1 MTKRA
6 KIIIGVLLALLV
18 AGAGIAGLLAS
29 SGVAPQKSSNQIK
42 ADIEKAFQGKDYFKS
57 VSVKSYSGMT
67 EETDADKTAKS
78 AAITISLKKIDAET
92 FKEAA
97 GLLPKLEMT
106 AFYSMENSEDI
117 ANITSVR
124 GFKNA
129 EFKDAEK
136 VDAIAKSLKVRESY
150 KGQFWE
156 ITRGDA
162 EGEDETKMKTQFVT
176 SETNVATIRKTV
188 DEVVTPK
195 MDVLPVAKT
204 ELSQGSFIQFAAV
217 DGKMQNYDKS
227 FELGLKIA
235 DSVFLDSEKV
245 VVLGL
250 GDDIQISYT
259 ALKTGL
265 DKDKLT
271 EIAKELN
278 KEQLFKITV
287 VSPEDVPS
295 ATDAPTATE
304 SAKPSESATPSPT
317 ATASPSE
324 SAK

>member
-18 AGAGIAGLLAS
+18 AGAGIAGLFAS
-29 SGVAPQKSSNQIK
+29 SGVAPEKSSNQIK
-42 ADIEKAFQGKDYFKS
+42 AEIEKAFQGKDYFKS

-97 GLLPKLEMT
+97 SLLPELKMT

-117 ANITSVR
+117 KNITSVR
-124 GFKNA
+124 GFKNS
-129 EFKDAEK
+129 EFKDADK
-136 VDAIAKSLKVRESY
+136 VDLIAKSLKVRESY

-162 EGEDETKMKTQFVT
+162 EGKDQNKMKTQFVT
-176 SETNVATIRKTV
+176 SETKVDTIRKTV
-188 DEVVTPK
+188 DEVLSPK
-195 MDVLPVAKT
+195 MDVLPVTKT

-217 DGKMQNYDKS
+217 DGKMKNYDKS
-227 FELGLKIA
+227 LELGLKIA
-235 DSVFLDSEKV
+235 DSVFLDSQKV

-259 ALKTGL
+259 SLKKGL
-265 DKDKLT
+265 DKAKLT
-271 EIAKELN
+271 DLAKELN

-287 VSPEDVPS
+287 VSPEDAPS
-295 ATDAPTATE
+295 ATSAPTSTE
-304 SAKPSESATPSPT
+304 SAKPSESATPAPV
-317 ATASPSE
+317 ATASPSA
-324 SAK
+324 SK

>member
-18 AGAGIAGLLAS
+18 AGAGIAGLFAS
-29 SGVAPQKSSNQIK
+29 SGVAPEKSSNQIK
-42 ADIEKAFQGKDYFKS
+42 AEIEKAFQGKDYFKS

-97 GLLPKLEMT
+97 SLLPELKMT

-117 ANITSVR
+117 KNITSVR
-124 GFKNA
+124 GFKNS

-136 VDAIAKSLKVRESY
+136 VDLIAKSLKVRESY

-162 EGEDETKMKTQFVT
+162 EGKDQNKMKTQFVT
-176 SETNVATIRKTV
+176 SETKVDIIRKTV
-188 DEVVTPK
+188 DEVLSPK
-195 MDVLPVAKT
+195 MDVLPVTKT

-217 DGKMQNYDKS
+217 DGKMKNYDKS
-227 FELGLKIA
+227 LELGLKIA
-235 DSVFLDSEKV
+235 DSVFLDSQKV

-250 GDDIQISYT
+250 GDDIQVSYT
-259 ALKTGL
+259 SLKKGL
-265 DKDKLT
+265 DKAKLT
-271 EIAKELN
+271 DLAKELN

-287 VSPEDVPS
+287 VAPEDVPS
-295 ATDAPTATE
+295 ATSAPTSTE
-304 SAKPSESATPSPT
+304 SAKPSESATPSPV
-317 ATASPSE
+317 ATASPSA
-324 SAK
+324 SK

>member
-18 AGAGIAGLLAS
+18 AGAGIAGLFAS
-29 SGVAPQKSSNQIK
+29 SGIAPQKSSNQIK
-42 ADIEKAFQGKDYFKS
+42 ADIEKAFQGKEYFKS
-57 VSVKSYSGMT
+57 VSVKSYSGLT

-78 AAITISLKKIDAET
+78 AAITISLKKIDSET

-97 GLLPKLEMT
+97 GLLPELEMT

-129 EFKDAEK
+129 EFKDSEK
-136 VDAIAKSLKVRESY
+136 VDAIAKSLKVRETY

-162 EGEDETKMKTQFVT
+162 EGKDETKMKTQFVT
-176 SETNVATIRKTV
+176 SETNAATIRKTV

-227 FELGLKIA
+227 LELGLKIA

-271 EIAKELN
+271 DLAKELN

-287 VSPEDVPS
+287 VSSEETMS
-295 ATDAPTATE
+295 AQNGPATE

-317 ATASPSE
+317 VTASPSE